1 MALRSRAVSG
11 TCRDSFRCTRCAL
24 ISITVLRKRKRRL
37 ARSESRFG
45 SIAARFS
52 IQRRRWRAAPVR
64 IRSTRRAPANVND
77 ARARDANAKVD
88 LMDVDRGQKISS
100 HKKAH
105 KAQKALT
112 DCLCAF
118 CAFLWRE

>member
-45 SIAARFS
+45 SIAVRFS

-88 LMDVDRGQKISS
+88 LTAGDLAVTTSRTRITRIGRINHVDAEES
-100 HKKAH
+100 
-105 KAQKALT
+105 
-112 DCLCAF
+112 
-118 CAFLWRE
+118 